1 MNKRLFTGESLVINE
16 TDPFG
21 DGSVKSFYRFDN
33 NMDDSSGNGF
43 NGSKESG
50 ITFSSSNQ
58 KVGTHMINS
67 MGDASNKQITLPN
80 SFNANETMTFWIKLL
95 NSGDRTF
102 YIFQKKTAAYY
113 FLTLEMGVY
122 SGQDKV
128 FAYIRDSTSKYRYA
142 SANID
147 FTLNDWSFVTYRYN
161 SSAGTHHFSLNGGT
175 EIQLTTNYSAS
186 SIPPVPNSTNTI
198 VGERFFNG
206 VTYNFTP
213 FHFDHYRS
221 FNRVLTQSEITQL
234 YNENA

>member
-1 MNKRLFTGESLVINE
+1 MNKRLFTGKSLVINK

-80 SFNANETMTFWIKLL
+80 SFNANETVTFWIYLIDT
-95 NSGDRTF
+95 GAREF
-102 YIFQKKTAAYY
+102 HIFQKNTAAQR
-113 FLTLEMGVY
+113 FLTFDMRVV

-128 FAYIRDSTSKYRYA
+128 FAQIRQNAGSYKYGE
-142 SANID
+142 ANID
-147 FTLNDWSFVTYRYN
+147 FTLNAWSFVTYRYN
-161 SSAGTHHFSLNGGT
+161 DSAGTHHFSLNGGT
-175 EIQLTTNYSAS
+175 EIQLTNTS
-186 SIPPVPNSTNTI
+186 SSSSVPVVPNSTNTV

-206 VTYNFTP
+206 VTYNYTP

>member
-43 NGSKESG
+43 NGSKDSG
-50 ITFSSSNQ
+50 ITFSTNQ
-58 KVGTHMINS
+58 VVAGTHMLNS
-67 MGDASNKQITLPN
+67 MGSASNKQITLPN

-95 NSGDRTF
+95 NSGDRVF

-175 EIQLTTNYSAS
+175 EIQLTSTLANGSVPA
-186 SIPPVPNSTNTI
+186 VPNTTNTV
-198 VGERFFNG
+198 VGERFING
-206 VTYNFTP
+206 GTFYGTP

-221 FNRVLTQSEITQL
+221 FNRALTQSEITQL